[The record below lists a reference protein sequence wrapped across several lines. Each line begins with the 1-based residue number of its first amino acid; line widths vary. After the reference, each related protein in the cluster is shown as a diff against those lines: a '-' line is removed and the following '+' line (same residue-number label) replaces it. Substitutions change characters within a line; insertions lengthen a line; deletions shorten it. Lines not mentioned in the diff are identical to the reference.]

1 MVFVYVFLISLSIM
15 PSKSIYVVTNGK
27 TSFLFSRHPERASAG
42 NSGTFRNREM
52 KALDLAA
59 QGVWLDI
66 CLLHPPSAPV
76 PAPSRVPLACPKNP
90 TA

>member
-1 MVFVYVFLISLSIM
+1 
-15 PSKSIYVVTNGK
+15 
-27 TSFLFSRHPERASAG
+27 
-42 NSGTFRNREM
+42 M

-59 QGVWLDI
+59 QGVRLDI

-90 TA
+90 TAGNTGNDGGKTYPTYSAQPFK